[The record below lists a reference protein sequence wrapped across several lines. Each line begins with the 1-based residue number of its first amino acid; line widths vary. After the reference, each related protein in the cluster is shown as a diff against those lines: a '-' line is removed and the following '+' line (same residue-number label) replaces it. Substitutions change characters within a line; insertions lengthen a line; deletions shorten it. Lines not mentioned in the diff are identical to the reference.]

1 MSLLENFTPEAQAKM
16 KSFWQRPEGV
26 VGFLVLAA
34 SIVGGS
40 YALFIFLPSII
51 LLLQNAIYATV
62 LGAILFAIVFIL
74 LDKRFRTLVGA
85 MYKSV
90 MRFIT
95 GIFITIDPIGII
107 KNHLEALE
115 SNLAK
120 MKDQLA
126 RLKGEIKKLQF
137 KVQENEQVMKNQLK
151 TASAAK
157 EKGNTGVM
165 VLQTR
170 KAGRLQNS
178 NLTLQGLL
186 TKMEALYRVLFKM
199 SEVSELLVEDVRDQI
214 SVKEAEYKAIRAGYS
229 AFKSALSILNG
240 GTDDKALFDQTMQ
253 YLADDLGA
261 KVGEI
266 ENFMDMSQGFLNSVD
281 IQQGVFTTEGMEL
294 LDKWEKQSD
303 SLLLGDQKKL
313 LLAAPTGPGDV
324 LEAETIPVLRR
335 KDGVP
340 SSRGYLDTAIGE

>member
-1 MSLLENFTPEAQAKM
+1 MSLMENFTPDAQARLR
-16 KSFWQRPEGV
+16 SFWERPEGK
-26 VGFLVLAA
+26 VGMFVLACLLA
-34 SIVGGS
+34 GGA
-40 YALFIFLPSII
+40 YGLFVFLPAIII
-51 LLLQNAIYATV
+51 LLQNTIHAVI
-62 LGAILFAIVFIL
+62 LGAVLFGLIAIL

-107 KNHLEALE
+107 RNHLETLE
-115 SNLAK
+115 KNLAA
-120 MKDQLA
+120 MKEQLG

-137 KVQENEQVMKNQLK
+137 KIQENEQLMKNQLK

-157 EKGNTGVM
+157 ERGNTGVM

-186 TKMEALYRVLFKM
+186 SKMEALYRVLSKM
-199 SEVSELLVEDVRDQI
+199 CEVSELLVEDVRDQI
-214 SVKEAEYKAIRAGYS
+214 QVKEAEYKAIRAGYS
-229 AFKSALSILNG
+229 AFKSAMKIMNG

-266 ENFMDMSQGFLNSVD
+266 ETFMDMSQGFLNSVD
-281 IQQGVFTTEGMEL
+281 IQQGVFTAEGMEML
-294 LDKWEKQSD
+294 EKWEKQSE
-303 SLLLGDQKKL
+303 SLLLGDQKKVL
-313 LLAAPTGPGDV
+313 LESSGGSAKAV
-324 LEAETIPVLRR
+324 EAEAVPVVRQ
-335 KDGVP
+335 KP
-340 SSRGYLDTAIGE
+340 SAGSSGYLDAAIGE